1 MNVDMERVHE
11 EDRGWFLLHK
21 DVRKKKVD
29 DEAFE
34 HGKFQLHKN
43 DSTENIDD
51 EVLEEC
57 LHREG

>member
-1 MNVDMERVHE
+1 MERVHE

-43 DSTENIDD
+43 DGTENID